1 MSNSSNN
8 PPQVSLLL
16 RLLGGGYLVYLAWDI
31 RGAFSDG
38 PMFIL
43 AAVVFALVGGALLIH
58 SIWKL
63 ARHEY
68 FKKDPIGETES
79 TEDWEESSNE

>member
-8 PPQVSLLL
+8 LPQVSLLL
-16 RLLGGGYLVYLAWDI
+16 RLLGGGYLVYLAWDL
-31 RGAFSDG
+31 RSAFSDG
-38 PMFIL
+38 LIFIF
-43 AAVVFALVGGALLIH
+43 AAAAFALVGGALLVH

-68 FKKDPIGETES
+68 FRKEPIQETES
-79 TEDWEESSNE
+79 TEDWEESTNE